1 MRLCCIQ
8 SDPEHQSQL
17 KGIRYFLRPTNS
29 LIFIDISEIIVNFAL
44 AQNLLRSPENYFS
57 LSEISDGINKKGE
70 KLRDGDLI
78 IEIDKSAIGFNDRV
92 QQHIITIP
100 KERVIASDK
109 NFTQVVDDIMKE
121 YASSFG
127 GDQTKLKSYR
137 SKIEAKVKWIRS
149 L

>member
-1 MRLCCIQ
+1 
-8 SDPEHQSQL
+8 
-17 KGIRYFLRPTNS
+17 LRPTNS

-109 NFTQVVDDIMKE
+109 NFT
-121 YASSFG
+121 
-127 GDQTKLKSYR
+127 
-137 SKIEAKVKWIRS
+137 
-149 L
+149 